1 MKKVF
6 AQCRQHKDYSLLVN
20 NLFSLFLDGGSPQLA
35 TDLITN
41 YGDCIRDEVN
51 HLATCLAHKWEYW
64 KQLETALCAIKR
76 GTTKINNPVLGKK
89 LLFAHCRASDMAF
102 IFMEGEEKREFIS
115 STRATRSK
123 PNGAKKRST
132 VDSEFCI

>member
-1 MKKVF
+1 MKTVF
-6 AQCRQHKDYSLLVN
+6 VQCRQHKDYSLLVN

-35 TDLITN
+35 TDFIAN

-51 HLATCLAHKWEYW
+51 RCAAHLAHKREYW
-64 KQLETALCAIKR
+64 KQLEMALCAIKR
-76 GTTKINNPVLGKK
+76 GTMKSNNHVLGKE
-89 LLFAHCRASDMAF
+89 LLFAHCRAHDMAL

-115 STRATRSK
+115 STRAKRPK